1 MKDPLDNDSLQAF
14 IQGKEEGFKAVYS
27 LFFQQISYFTYNLIS
42 NRQESED
49 ITVTTFVKLFK
60 LHQKFETYNNIRA
73 FLFITARNNCL
84 DYLRSAKRRK
94 VFSKD
99 FSVMDMPE
107 ENLSEESF
115 DTPLQN
121 EMIQGAALKKIYEA
135 VEMLPGQCQLIFKML
150 FFDGMKTDDVARELS
165 ITTETVRSQKRRA
178 LNLLRL
184 RLADNQMALAMILYL
199 SMIECGCLFRHLE
212 QC

>member
-1 MKDPLDNDSLQAF
+1 MKDQLDNDSLQAF
-14 IQGKEEGFKAVYS
+14 IQGKEEGFKAVFS
-27 LFFQQISYFTYNLIS
+27 LFYQQISYFTYKLIS
-42 NRQESED
+42 NKQESED

-73 FLFITARNNCL
+73 FLYITARNNCL
-84 DYLRSAKRRK
+84 DYLRSAKRRRM
-94 VFSKD
+94 VSKD
-99 FSVMDMPE
+99 FSAADSMPE
-107 ENLSEESF
+107 NFSV
-115 DTPLQN
+115 DTLDTLLQ
-121 EMIQGAALKKIYEA
+121 K
-135 VEMLPGQCQLIFKML
+135 EMLESEILKQIYTEVEGLPDQCRRIFKML
-150 FFDGMKTDDVARELS
+150 FFDGMKTDEVAHELS

-212 QC
+212 HC